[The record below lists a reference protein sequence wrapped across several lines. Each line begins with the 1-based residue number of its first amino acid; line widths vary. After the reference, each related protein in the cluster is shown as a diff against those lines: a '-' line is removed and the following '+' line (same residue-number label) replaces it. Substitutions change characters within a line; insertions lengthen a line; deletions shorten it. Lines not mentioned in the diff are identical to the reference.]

1 MSILEKLPTITNTQ
15 TQTTEEESTFE
26 TEPSNVQT
34 AAQMSIQQMKVSVID
49 AMAEVQALSKPE
61 LRTVYSFLITSAIIS
76 CRNML
81 TVMKFVWFLIGMI
94 FHNP

>member
-49 AMAEVQALSKPE
+49 AMAEVQAPE